1 MLFAGSASLQEQ
13 LVQAI
18 EAAPTSV
25 SPMQAVSAALD
36 VAAALGQHRDYSQQ
50 RQSVINANAELRER
64 ELIKLASLSA
74 ALADGRRRRGVPEPD
89 ASLAAETGIVV
100 LRVAFEHWV
109 SEPYSADLSQNMREA
124 LDRLKTIT
132 TAR

>member
-1 MLFAGSASLQEQ
+1 
-13 LVQAI
+13 
-18 EAAPTSV
+18 
-25 SPMQAVSAALD
+25 
-36 VAAALGQHRDYSQQ
+36 
-50 RQSVINANAELRER
+50 
-64 ELIKLASLSA
+64 
-74 ALADGRRRRGVPEPD
+74 
-89 ASLAAETGIVV
+89 V